1 MADDPN
7 QPPPFEGLN
16 LFATDRA
23 LRDAVAREG
32 EKADTQAL
40 HDFGARMGSAE
51 IAELAAHAHW
61 HVPALHILDRY
72 GERIDEVEYHPA
84 YHAMMRESIAAGISA
99 APWSGA
105 LCGHMLHAALEFL
118 LAEVEP
124 SVCCPITMTYAAPAA
139 LMHQPDV
146 AQAWL
151 PGILAKTYDPSSA
164 PSTAKRGVTIGMAMT
179 ERQGGSDVR
188 ANTTRAEP
196 QGDGSYRLTGHKW
209 FCSAPMSDAFLT
221 LAQAPGGL
229 TCFVAP
235 RFKPD
240 GMRNAIHLIRLKDK
254 LGDRANA
261 SAEIE
266 YHGAHAVRVGE
277 EGRGIA
283 TILDTVHHTRLDCAI
298 APAAYM
304 RSALARALWHASHR
318 KAFGKLLIDHALMRQ
333 VLADLAVESEAAT
346 ALAFRVARSFDES
359 SSTNPVLTSPSRGGR
374 TSKARGAEEVR
385 VGGVPVRPQTSEE
398 AALFSR
404 IATPVAKYWLN
415 KRAIPHVAEC
425 MECHGGTG
433 YIEEWPIARLY
444 RQAPLN
450 GIWEGS
456 GNIICLDVLRALKHE
471 PRAGEVFLAEL
482 ARASGASAHLD
493 RAINALKT
501 DLASSPEESGAR
513 RLIETMALAIE
524 GALLVQ
530 HAPSAISDAFCATR
544 LSSDRGHTYG
554 AQTAKFDI
562 PDILSRAMP
571 Q

>member
-1 MADDPN
+1 MADDHN

-16 LFATDRA
+16 LFTIDRA
-23 LRDAVAREG
+23 LREAVARDG
-32 EKADTQAL
+32 AKIHTQAFEA
-40 HDFGARMGSAE
+40 FGARMGSAE
-51 IAELAAHAHW
+51 VATLASAAHR
-61 HVPALHILDRY
+61 HVPELHILDRY

-84 YHAMMRESIAAGISA
+84 YHAMMLEGIGAGTSA
-99 APWSGA
+99 APWSGVSS
-105 LCGHMLHAALEFL
+105 GHVMHAALEFL

-146 AQAWL
+146 AQKWL
-151 PGILAKTYDPSSA
+151 PGIFAKTYDPSSA
-164 PSTAKRGVTIGMAMT
+164 PSSAKRGITIGMAMT

-188 ANTTRAEP
+188 ANTTRAVP
-196 QGDGSYRLTGHKW
+196 TGDGTYRLDGHKW

-221 LAQAPGGL
+221 LAEAPGGL
-229 TCFVAP
+229 TCFLAP

-240 GMRNAIHLIRLKDK
+240 GTRNAIHLVRLKDK

-266 YHGAHAVRVGE
+266 YHGTQAVRIGE

-283 TILDTVHHTRLDCAI
+283 TILDMVHHTRLDCAI

-304 RSALARALWHASHR
+304 RSALAQAIWHASHR

-346 ALAFRVARSFDES
+346 ALAFHVARSFDD
-359 SSTNPVLTSPSRGGR
+359 
-374 TSKARGAEEVR
+374 ARG
-385 VGGVPVRPQTSEE
+385 SEE

-415 KRAIPHVAEC
+415 KRVIGHVAEC
-425 MECHGGTG
+425 MECHGGAG
-433 YIEEWPIARLY
+433 YVEEWPIARLY

-456 GNIICLDVLRALKHE
+456 GNVICLDVLRALKRE

-482 ARASGASAHLD
+482 ARASGANAHLD
-493 RAINALKT
+493 RAIGALGT
-501 DLASSPEESGAR
+501 ELNSNPQEETAR
-513 RLIETMALAIE
+513 HLVEKMALAIQA
-524 GALLVQ
+524 ALLVQ
-530 HAPSAISDAFCATR
+530 YAPAAIADAFCATR
-544 LSSDRGHTYG
+544 LSSDRQQTYG
-554 AQTAKFDI
+554 AHAAKCDI
-562 PDILSRAMP
+562 PAILQRAAP
-571 Q
+571 A